1 MRGPKGLTKGQ
12 SIFYHVLQQAMA
24 FVLVTCIMLLVFYS
38 CTDRYGWNLFA
49 REEKFEDTED
59 FDYMLVNSLHEIV
72 RYNVIKSQLETNG
85 FFDGKKVIN
94 INAYVN
100 RKEDAEGVTAYYYL
114 EDLLKWGKWGFYDE
128 YEIMD
133 ADTYLVQAGLSS
145 YKVCDGVL
153 NEAQFAILQNN
164 LGDETAQA
172 ILQYC
177 NGNEVSYYSGMDAG
191 METDMDTVTEENM
204 EMAEVVYLE
213 TSYPVNGMSMI
224 YNYEP
229 QVYDILT
236 EYMLYEKGKGTI
248 GNIYFDDSNDQLMV
262 SAGMLYERYKT
273 VDGKYLKDMA
283 ADGEE
288 YQVLCSL
295 LQQAS
300 YDLSYNYEEYLNFQE
315 KYENGTSNMAYSFKM
330 SMMGENV
337 LITNVPT
344 LVESKLDDYFRTN
357 YGKYIIYKPQ
367 SMTFETNTGLI
378 KESNLFTIF
387 SEYSYAYPETAK
399 IWLAVDTTYPA
410 NDHFSEAA
418 DAYATLHP
426 WAYWLTGVAGVAG
439 LIWIALFLYLSVQA
453 GNRRNKGEE
462 ESVLTLHWFDAIYT
476 EVYIC
481 MGFIAYLAIW
491 ILGKTLMNSSLA
503 DIYAIGI
510 GRTGLSLFCG
520 VTGGLVS
527 ALVCLFW
534 YSLIRRIKGRIL
546 WKRSLLYCIV
556 AKILIKAAKKLEKLW
571 FIIYD
576 NGNVVLWFGLPLVGA
591 MGFNIVAGVMLCYA
605 SYDGASFLLF
615 MLLVLAIDI
624 FMLYFWLR
632 NRIKRKH
639 IVEGIAKIKD
649 GEIGYQV
656 NTEGMHGENLELANA
671 VNSIGEGIK
680 VAVETSMKDER
691 LKADLITNV
700 SHDIK
705 TPLTSIINYVDLLKR
720 EKIEE
725 EPIKGYIEVLD
736 AKSQRLKQLTDDLV
750 EASKISSGNITLV
763 IKKINLTEL
772 VHQTIGEFSERFE
785 QKNLSVVTD
794 SLNEAVYIEADPGR
808 IWRVMENLFGNI
820 NKYAMPGT
828 RVYLDMVK
836 NEELQQVAFS
846 VKNISAQPL
855 NIRAEELTERFIR
868 GDVSRSTEGSG
879 LGLSIARNLTELQ
892 NGKFEIYLDGDLFK
906 VSLTFPIVEK

>member
-1 MRGPKGLTKGQ
+1 MRGHKGLTRGQ
-12 SIFYHVLQQAMA
+12 SIFCHVLQQVMA
-24 FVLVTCIMLLVFYS
+24 FIMVICIMLLVFYS

-72 RYNVIKSQLETNG
+72 RYNVIKSQLETDG

-114 EDLLKWGKWGFYDE
+114 EDLIKWAKWGFYDE
-128 YEIMD
+128 YEVMD
-133 ADTYLVQAGLSS
+133 AYTYLAQTGLAD
-145 YKVCDGVL
+145 YNEYDGVL
-153 NEAQFAILQNN
+153 EEAQFAILQNN

-172 ILQYC
+172 ILYYC
-177 NGNEVSYYSGMDAG
+177 NGNEDSYYSGMDAD
-191 METDMDTVTEENM
+191 MEPDTETDT
-204 EMAEVVYLE
+204 EMAEVVYME
-213 TSYPVNGMSMI
+213 SPYPVNGMSMI

-236 EYMLYEKGKGTI
+236 EYMIYQKGKGTI
-248 GNIYFDDSNDQLMV
+248 GNIYFEGSKGQLMV
-262 SAGMLYERYKT
+262 SAGMLYERYKSVSGT
-273 VDGKYLKDMA
+273 YLKDEPI
-283 ADGEE
+283 DGEE

-300 YDLSYNYEEYLNFQE
+300 YDLSYNYDEYLRFQE
-315 KYENGTSNMAYSFKM
+315 KYENGTSNMAYTFKM

-344 LVESKLDDYFRTN
+344 LVEAKMDDYFRTN

-399 IWLAVDTTYPA
+399 IWLAVDTDYPA
-410 NDHFSEAA
+410 DDHFSEAA
-418 DAYATLHP
+418 DAYATMHP
-426 WAYWLTGVAGVAG
+426 WVYWLVGAATVAGITW
-439 LIWIALFLYLSVQA
+439 LALFLYLSVQA
-453 GNRRNKGEE
+453 GNRRNKDEE
-462 ESVLTLHWFDAIYT
+462 AAVLTLHWFDAIYT
-476 EVYIC
+476 EIFVS
-481 MGFIAYLAIW
+481 MGFVVYLAIW
-491 ILGKTLMNSSLA
+491 ILAKTLMHTSLT

-527 ALVCLFW
+527 ALFCLFW
-534 YSLIRRIKGRIL
+534 YSLIRRIKGHIL
-546 WKRSLLYCIV
+546 WKRSLIYCLL
-556 AKILIKAAKKLEKLW
+556 AKMLIRAAKGLEKLW
-571 FIIYD
+571 FKIYD
-576 NGNVVLWFGLPLVGA
+576 NGNIVLWYGLPLAGA
-591 MGFNIVAGVMLCYA
+591 MAFNIVAGVMLCIA
-605 SYDGASFLLF
+605 VSDGEMFILF
-615 MLLVLAIDI
+615 ALLVAAIDI
-624 FMLYFWLR
+624 FMLYFWLK

-649 GEIGYQV
+649 GEISYQV

-763 IKKINLTEL
+763 MKKINLTEL

-836 NEELQQVAFS
+836 DGERGQVIFS

-855 NIRAEELTERFIR
+855 NIKAEELTERFIR

-906 VSLTFPIVEK
+906 VSLTFPVVEK